1 MTLYRDI
8 VKRAVKSSWSN
19 KYFWFFGLF
28 ATFFTSSSL
37 YGLFANVISGEV
49 ASNPFPI
56 LSRLSTLFS
65 LDTFG
70 NIGVMMADDPVNVA
84 IIVLIYFS
92 FIVLFFFV
100 TWLSTISQ
108 GALVNNAALELT
120 EKQNNFKIGL
130 NAGIEK
136 FWSVFSLNIF
146 LKAVFY
152 LGFFVIS
159 LPFILGIF
167 QKESI
172 SDNLVFSIIFV
183 FFVSLS
189 IIFSFIIKYSI
200 AYIVLK
206 KENFLGGLKRG
217 WKLFRENW
225 LISIEMAFL
234 LFFIDFFVNLVI
246 ILLLTIVIVP
256 FIFMAIL
263 LAGWGS
269 LFGFWLLMLLA
280 LILFVL
286 IAALSRSIITA
297 FQIVSWTDLFVVLT
311 GQGGKSKLERL
322 TESLKRKKN

>member
-8 VKRAVKSSWSN
+8 IKRAIKGSWSN

-37 YGLFANVISGEV
+37 YGLFVNVVSGEV

-56 LSRLSTLFS
+56 LNRLSSIFN

-70 NIGVMMADDPVNVA
+70 NIGAMMTDDPINMA
-84 IIVLIYFS
+84 IIVFIYFS

-100 TWLSTISQ
+100 AWLSTVSQ

-120 EKQNNFKIGL
+120 EKENNLKIGL

-136 FWSVFSLNIF
+136 FWPVFSLNVF
-146 LKAVFY
+146 LKFIFY
-152 LGFFVIS
+152 LGFFLIS

-167 QKESI
+167 QKESL
-172 SDNLVFSIIFV
+172 SDNLIFSIIFV
-183 FFVSLS
+183 FFVSLA
-189 IIFSFIIKYSI
+189 IVFSFIIKYSI

-206 KENFLGGLKRG
+206 KENFTGGLKRG
-217 WKLFRENW
+217 WSLFKDNW

-256 FIFMAIL
+256 FIFLAIL

-269 LFGFWLLMLLA
+269 LFGFWVLMLIA

-286 IAALSRSIITA
+286 IAAFSRSIITA
-297 FQIVSWTDLFVVLT
+297 FQIVSWTDLFVILT
-311 GQGGKSKLERL
+311 GQGGTSKLVRI
-322 TESLKRKKN
+322 TEALKRRKD

>member
-8 VKRAVKSSWSN
+8 LKRAVKSSWSN

-37 YGLFANVISGEV
+37 YGLFANVVKGEI

-70 NIGVMMADDPVNVA
+70 NIGVMMAEEPINVA
-84 IIVLIYFS
+84 IIILVYFS
-92 FIVLFFFV
+92 FIVLFFFI

-120 EKQNNFKIGL
+120 EKENNLKIGL

-136 FWSVFSLNIF
+136 FWPVFSLNIF
-146 LKAVFY
+146 LKTIFY
-152 LGFFVIS
+152 LGFFLIS
-159 LPFILGIF
+159 IPFILGVF
-167 QKESI
+167 QKESL
-172 SDNLVFSIIFV
+172 SDNLIFSIIFV
-183 FFVSLS
+183 FFVLLA

-200 AYIVLK
+200 AYIILK
-206 KENFLGGLKRG
+206 KESFSGGLRKG
-217 WKLFRENW
+217 WTLFKENW

-234 LFFIDFFVNLVI
+234 LFFIDFFVNIII

-256 FIFMAIL
+256 FIFLAIL

-269 LFGFWLLMLLA
+269 LFGFWLLMLIA
-280 LILFVL
+280 LILFVF
-286 IAALSRSIITA
+286 IAALSRAFITA

-311 GQGGKSKLERL
+311 GQGGMSKLERL
-322 TESLKRKKN
+322 TESLKRKKD